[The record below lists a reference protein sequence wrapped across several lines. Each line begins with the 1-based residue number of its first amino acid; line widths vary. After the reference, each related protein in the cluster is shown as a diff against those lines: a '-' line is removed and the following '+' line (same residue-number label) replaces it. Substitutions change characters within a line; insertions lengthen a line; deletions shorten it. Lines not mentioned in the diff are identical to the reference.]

1 MSRFWAGLGSLA
13 ACFAWLIAASCSSNQ
28 NTVTADFF
36 HNTTAHYNGYFY
48 ARDMGRVWRVAE
60 AMETAREWGAPALVQ
75 RPGLDPMP
83 QQWKQAGA
91 EVAVEAAAG
100 RLYRATEVG
109 VTSKSVKADTVESS
123 KTFAANYQQVT
134 AGERLAL
141 ALLKPWIGRGGVV
154 FLKRA

>member
-1 MSRFWAGLGSLA
+1 MEYVTVPEVDELMGQSWAAEDKKARAVLLA
-13 ACFAWLIAASCSSNQ
+13 NAW
-28 NTVTADFF
+28 
-36 HNTTAHYNGYFY
+36 
-48 ARDMGRVWRVAE
+48 MGE
-60 AMETAREWGAPALVQ
+60 Q
-75 RPGLDPMP
+75 RLPSLDPMP

-91 EVAVEAAAG
+91 EVAVEAAAD

-123 KTFAANYQQVT
+123 KTFAINYQQLT
-134 AGERLAL
+134 TGERIAL